1 MNLTGRCDASGVF
14 SISVTCYVMI
24 RLMFANS
31 ADTVRQMLL
40 ETVVLV
46 DATGNVS
53 RDMKGKPPA

>member
-1 MNLTGRCDASGVF
+1 
-14 SISVTCYVMI
+14 MI